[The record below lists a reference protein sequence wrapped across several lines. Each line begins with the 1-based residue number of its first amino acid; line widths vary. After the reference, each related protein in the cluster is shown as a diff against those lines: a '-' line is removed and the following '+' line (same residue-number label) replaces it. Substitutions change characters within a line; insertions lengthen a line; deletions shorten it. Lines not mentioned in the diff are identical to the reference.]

1 MVSKGLNI
9 RIAINLQG
17 STTIKLIEY
26 VDDLVFLSETEI
38 RELQSMTEAF
48 INKSKQMGLIINEEK
63 TKYMINLANKC
74 LFELNLNKYQSDL
87 N

>member
-9 RIAINLQG
+9 RIGINLQG

-26 VDDLVFLSETEI
+26 VDNIVFLSETEI

-48 INKSKQMGLIINEEK
+48 IDESKQMGLIINEEK
-63 TKYMINLANKC
+63 TKYLHDK
-74 LFELNLNKYQSDL
+74 LS
-87 N
+87 